1 MAGWTIFGIGLAGL
15 IPQIFTPDEAVHDAL
30 VAVLADLDLTIPA
43 HRFTAIVGPN
53 GSGKSTLMKA
63 MLQILDKHN
72 VHGTGP
78 TGAPAGYPVTLDGK
92 APADWRATFK
102 DKTAARACLKQML
115 DWQPEKIILAHGRC
129 YETGG
134 TDELR
139 RAFRWLD

>member
-1 MAGWTIFGIGLAGL
+1 MHGSNTCRF
-15 IPQIFTPDEAVHDAL
+15 QAVNSL
-30 VAVLADLDLTIPA
+30 RI
-43 HRFTAIVGPN
+43 
-53 GSGKSTLMKA
+53 
-63 MLQILDKHN
+63 
-72 VHGTGP
+72 TGP
-78 TGAPAGYPVTLDGK
+78 DGK